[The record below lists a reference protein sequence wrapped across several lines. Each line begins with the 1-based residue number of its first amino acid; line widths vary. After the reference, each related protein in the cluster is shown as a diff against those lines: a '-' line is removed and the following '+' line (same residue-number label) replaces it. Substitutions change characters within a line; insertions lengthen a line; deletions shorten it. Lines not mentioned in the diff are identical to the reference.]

1 MDVNEKD
8 TQVVYLD
15 YNATS
20 LIKPEVVKEMTSLL
34 SLAGNPSSVHQFGR
48 GARDVIETSR
58 DRVANMI
65 GSQPDEII
73 FTGGGTESNNMALFG
88 SGRKRIVLSVIEH
101 PSILEAAKSMLKYE
115 GQGERSI
122 EFVSVDENGVVDPS
136 SVEKAIGSDGENV
149 LVSIMLAN
157 NETGVIQPIHEIAS
171 LVKDRGALIHCDAV
185 QAPGRIPLDV
195 KMLGIDLLSISAHKF
210 GGPKGV
216 GALFI
221 SDNIT
226 LNPLVTG
233 GGQERGL
240 RPGTENV
247 IGIAGFGIAA
257 DLVGQDLQNVG
268 HIAKLRDSLENK
280 LCSLEPKVRVFSK
293 DAKRLPNTTCLS
305 MPGVQS
311 EMQVMGL
318 DLAGVAVSAGSACSS
333 GKVEPSH
340 VLAALGLPSEDV
352 GCAIRISFGWGSKKS
367 DVEKL
372 VSVWQA
378 FYAGLSTRYSN

>member
-1 MDVNEKD
+1 MSESKED
-8 TQVVYLD
+8 TQAIYLD

-20 LIKPEVVKEMTSLL
+20 LIKPEVVKAMTSLL

-48 GARDVIETSR
+48 SARDIIESSR

-65 GSQPDEII
+65 GARSEEII

-101 PSILEAAKSMLKYE
+101 PSVLEAAKALLDNEVLVDK
-115 GQGERSI
+115 SI
-122 EFVSVDENGVVDPS
+122 ELVPVDENGVVDPS
-136 SVEKAIGSDGENV
+136 SVAKAIGRDGENV

-157 NETGVIQPIHEIAS
+157 NETGVIQPIPEIAA
-171 LVKDRGALIHCDAV
+171 VAKEQGALMHCDAV
-185 QAPGRIPLDV
+185 QAPGRIPFDV
-195 KMLGIDLLSISAHKF
+195 NTLGIDLLSISAHKF

-221 SDNIT
+221 SNN
-226 LNPLVTG
+226 LRLKPLVIG

-257 DLVGQDLQNVG
+257 DLVSQDLQNMD
-268 HIAKLRDSLENK
+268 HIEELRNSLEK
-280 LCSLEPKVRVFSK
+280 ELCSLEPRVRIFSQV
-293 DAKRLPNTTCLS
+293 ANRLPNTSCLS

-340 VLAALGLPSEDV
+340 VLTALGLPPEDT
-352 GCAIRISFGWGSKKS
+352 GCAIRVSFGWGSKKS
-367 DVEKL
+367 DVEKF

-378 FYAGLSTRYSN
+378 FYAGLSSRYNN